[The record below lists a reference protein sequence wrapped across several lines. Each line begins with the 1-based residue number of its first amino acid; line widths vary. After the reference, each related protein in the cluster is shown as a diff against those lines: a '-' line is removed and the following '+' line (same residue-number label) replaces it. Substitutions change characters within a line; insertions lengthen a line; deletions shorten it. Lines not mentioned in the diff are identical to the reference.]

1 MDELNN
7 FFMFQLHYFK
17 KKNNEFGWTISNVP
31 SFFEVLWLY
40 CML

>member
-1 MDELNN
+1 MDELNK
-7 FFMFQLHYFK
+7 FFMFQLHYF

-31 SFFEVLWLY
+31 SYFEVLWLY